1 MVQTHELEFYS
12 VAQAA
17 AILGVG
23 HSTVWRWI
31 ASGKLPAYRVGPKN
45 IRIKKRDLDNVIQPA
60 RPNGRATRRPVDTMP
75 VYTTLDVPPLTEE
88 ERQRGLEA
96 LKRIDALQ
104 EKVLADRGGEP
115 FPSSVELIREMREE
129 RSRQLDEL

>member
-45 IRIKKRDLDNVIQPA
+45 IRIKKQDLDTVIKPA
-60 RPNGRATRRPVDTMP
+60 RPNRKEVSRVIDTMP
-75 VYTTLDVPPLTEE
+75 ISTTLEVPPLTQA

-96 LKRIDALQ
+96 LRRIDELQ
-104 EKVLADRGGEP
+104 EKMLADRGGEA

>member
-1 MVQTHELEFYS
+1 MVPTHEPDFYS

-17 AILGVG
+17 AVLGVG

-45 IRIKKRDLDNVIQPA
+45 IRIKKQDLDNVIQPA
-60 RPNGRATRRPVDTMP
+60 RPNRKDTGRLVDTMP
-75 VYTTLDVPPLTEE
+75 VFTTLEVPPLTEE

-96 LKRIDALQ
+96 LRRIDALQ
-104 EKVLADRGGEP
+104 EKMLAERGGEL
-115 FPSSVELIREMREE
+115 FSSSVELIREMREE

>member
-1 MVQTHELEFYS
+1 MAQAQERDYYS

-17 AILGVG
+17 AALGVG

-45 IRIKKRDLDNVIQPA
+45 IRIKKQDLDNVIQPA
-60 RPNGRATRRPVDTMP
+60 RPNRKDTSRPVDTMP
-75 VYTTLDVPPLTEE
+75 VYTMLDIPPLTEE
-88 ERQRGLEA
+88 ERQRGLDA
-96 LKRIDALQ
+96 LERIDALQ
-104 EKVLADRGGEP
+104 EKMLADRGGGP